1 MSTPPT
7 LVGYDTLYYSVD
19 LFRTVRFSSCAV
31 NEALRDDAS
40 AFCAHGW
47 LYRRAAQRAAPRR
60 AAPRAN
66 QHSTLIIK
74 HTAQRARVTQLAPAH
89 SAV

>member
-1 MSTPPT
+1 MMHLHSARMD
-7 LVGYDTLYYSVD
+7 G
-19 LFRTVRFSSCAV
+19 SS
-31 NEALRDDAS
+31 
-40 AFCAHGW
+40 
-47 LYRRAAQRAAPRR
+47 AAPRR

-74 HTAQRARVTQLAPAH
+74 HTAQRVRVTQLAPAH